1 MRRITTSVHKHC
13 AAPGHCALLC
23 VLADSVGQ
31 YMPSCDEEG
40 YYRSHQCHSS
50 SGQCWCVDR
59 YGNEVAGSRTHGPAD
74 CGRQNTK
81 AGVGFLCL
89 SRNWMD
95 LLIGVFA
102 GGNCSQNCFKIKAQ
116 FSLKND
122 LKFHQRILNLQK
134 RNTFF
139 CMFKKDL
146 NAINKT
152 L

>member
-1 MRRITTSVHKHC
+1 MNKKQAGKKLLGKTCAESQQAFTNIA
-13 AAPGHCALLC
+13 AAPGHCVLLC

-81 AGVGFLCL
+81 GGSGCRV
-89 SRNWMD
+89 SEIEWMQSD
-95 LLIGVFA
+95 LLIGVF
-102 GGNCSQNCFKIKAQ
+102 GGGSCFTGNRST
-116 FSLKND
+116 F
-122 LKFHQRILNLQK
+122 
-134 RNTFF
+134 NT
-139 CMFKKDL
+139 
-146 NAINKT
+146 T
-152 L
+152 